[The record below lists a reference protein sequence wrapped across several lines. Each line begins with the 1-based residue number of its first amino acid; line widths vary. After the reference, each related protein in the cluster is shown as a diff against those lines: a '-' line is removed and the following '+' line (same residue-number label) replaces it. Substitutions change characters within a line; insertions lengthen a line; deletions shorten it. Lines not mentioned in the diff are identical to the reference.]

1 MVLSIS
7 DKIQFTALLV
17 AIITF
22 AIAEGIRIRQ
32 RSKQD
37 KRSDVKLRIFEILGG
52 DSLTL
57 ELIAEKYR
65 STHGRVSE
73 EELRK
78 AMYEMLVDETAYYE
92 FTGSYR
98 AHWRNPKPK
107 SPVSPRRD
115 V

>member
-1 MVLSIS
+1 MSIS

-17 AIITF
+17 TIITF
-22 AIAEGIRIRQ
+22 AIAEGVRIRQ

-57 ELIAEKYR
+57 EQITEKYR
-65 STHGRVSE
+65 IAYGRAPEV
-73 EELRK
+73 ELRK
-78 AMYEMLVDETAYYE
+78 AIYEMLVDETAYYE

-107 SPVSPRRD
+107 DPVNLRRD
-115 V
+115 A